1 MENKIELV
9 CPECNEKFNVDIFT
23 SINVQMDKD
32 MKNRV
37 LSGKLFDI
45 ECAHCHSK
53 FHIPYP
59 VLYHDMEKK
68 LLIQFT
74 EEKELEPIKKILDH
88 ANVGE
93 DYTVLSQYEDADNVN
108 GLYYWNI
115 QNFENPHYVMVLD
128 EKESDKMHF
137 MPFHE
142 GVYKQ
147 VEEVFL
153 SDIKQDYIV
162 DASWAVS
169 NTK

>member
-1 MENKIELV
+1 MVFIIG
-9 CPECNEKFNVDIFT
+9 IF
-23 SINVQMDKD
+23 
-32 MKNRV
+32 
-37 LSGKLFDI
+37 
-45 ECAHCHSK
+45 
-53 FHIPYP
+53 
-59 VLYHDMEKK
+59 
-68 LLIQFT
+68 
-74 EEKELEPIKKILDH
+74 KILKIH
-88 ANVGE
+88 I
-93 DYTVLSQYEDADNVN
+93 TL
-108 GLYYWNI
+108 W
-115 QNFENPHYVMVLD
+115 LD